1 MGRKADQ
8 DGGGRAGGEAR
19 HIHLPARL
27 DAELE
32 RHHRIQNVR
41 LGVCRG
47 ANRMADYPIRYIYYC
62 NQICILFPKT
72 WYLYVDAIFLGM
84 CM

>member
-8 DGGGRAGGEAR
+8 VGGGRAGGEAR

-32 RHHRIQNVR
+32 RHHLIQNVQ
-41 LGVCRG
+41 LAVLQH
-47 ANRMADYPIRYIYYC
+47 ADRQAGHP
-62 NQICILFPKT
+62 T
-72 WYLYVDAIFLGM
+72 W
-84 CM
+84 

>member
-8 DGGGRAGGEAR
+8 DDRGRAGGEAR

-32 RHHRIQNVR
+32 RHHRVQNVR
-41 LGVCRG
+41 LQLLNFSNRD
-47 ANRMADYPIRYIYYC
+47 ANNPLRFD
-62 NQICILFPKT
+62 LFPMQ
-72 WYLYVDAIFLGM
+72 FLFYG
-84 CM
+84 CRLVTACYR